1 MEGIVNVEFRIIA
14 VEIVLTIKI
23 WSTYYIDIYLPSPYF
38 NIHASIYLPELTSGV
53 IVITV
58 DLSLIYVASDTVKTV
73 LTSLIS
79 KPIYKN

>member
-23 WSTYYIDIYLPSPYF
+23 WSTYYIYLPSPYF